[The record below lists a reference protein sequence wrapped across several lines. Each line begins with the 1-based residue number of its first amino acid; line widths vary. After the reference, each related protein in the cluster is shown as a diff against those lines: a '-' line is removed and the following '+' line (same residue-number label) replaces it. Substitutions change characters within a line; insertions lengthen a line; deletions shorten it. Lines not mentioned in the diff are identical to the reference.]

1 MASIC
6 DIIFIMDVRERS
18 ANKPHHFLAASECSI
33 NDLRDRD
40 DVLFPF
46 VMTAE
51 DGDKSWYT
59 TPSARRNSHDVTMET
74 DVHLCTAGFCTYIE
88 GELSTFIKR
97 R

>member
-1 MASIC
+1 
-6 DIIFIMDVRERS
+6 MDVRERS

-33 NDLRDRD
+33 NDLQDRD

-59 TPSARRNSHDVTMET
+59 TLRET
-74 DVHLCTAGFCTYIE
+74 Q
-88 GELSTFIKR
+88 
-97 R
+97 